1 MLLCLFLLNK
11 LLLLLLLLPL
21 LLSCKH
27 FQSNGYISPHTR
39 SVTKITTSRSLSE
52 FDKYKNN
59 YDDDPEMKELMKR
72 YNERTAVRLKE
83 YDEQKK
89 KKQKIYKEKYDK
101 DIQEIIVKDKIH
113 KQLTKQ
119 FSKLEKV
126 TDKDDLFKGKNE
138 KKVAT
143 KGKKGR
149 KKTKKTLG
157 QTLSEWNILPNI
169 DMYEWIPF
177 SSKEA
182 KVDCNIK
189 NIKQA
194 LTRVGYIGSNKFVTL
209 GSKDGKDAV
218 DMKELFSFIMRSS
231 NALFKKYIKDDV
243 TSDGSSFKDSTFSS
257 MFIYALWEIF
267 EHIIVPVFTTVF
279 FSSGSSEEGAKE
291 EIKHLCAK
299 NCVCATTPGKECV
312 KKGACACASA
322 NNCVVA
328 CKCAETCAHECAH
341 AHDHHFFSFLDPYL
355 KYFEILYEPF
365 FALYII
371 ASILLIIYYILKYY
385 RKIKM
390 DKKMKYKKILK
401 K

>member
-21 LLSCKH
+21 LLSCKN

-39 SVTKITTSRSLSE
+39 SVTKITTSRTLSE

-89 KKQKIYKEKYDK
+89 KKQKIYKEKKDK
-101 DIQEIIVKDKIH
+101 DIKEIIVKDKIQ

-119 FSKLEKV
+119 LSKLEKI
-126 TDKDDLFKGKNE
+126 TDTDDLFKGKNE

-149 KKTKKTLG
+149 KKNKKTLG

-194 LTRVGYIGSNKFVTL
+194 LTRVGYIGPNKFVTL
-209 GSKDGKDAV
+209 GSKDGKDAI
-218 DMKELFSFIMRSS
+218 DMDNLFSSIMSSS
-231 NALFKKYIKDDV
+231 NALYQKYIDKDD
-243 TSDGSSFKDSTFSS
+243 TSNGSSFKKQSGFLS
-257 MFIYALWEIF
+257 FALYALWEIF
-267 EHIIVPVFTTVF
+267 EHIVLPVVAPMLL
-279 FSSGSSEEGAKE
+279 SG
-291 EIKHLCAK
+291 
-299 NCVCATTPGKECV
+299 ND
-312 KKGACACASA
+312 SA
-322 NNCVVA
+322 NGVSGDECHSHVHD
-328 CKCAETCAHECAH
+328 CAHGVNV
-341 AHDHHFFSFLDPYL
+341 
-355 KYFEILYEPF
+355 LYESF
-365 FALYII
+365 IALYTI
-371 ASILLIIYYILKYY
+371 ASILLILYYILKYY
-385 RKIKM
+385 RKIRM
-390 DKKMKYKKILK
+390 EKKEKYMKILQD
-401 K
+401 

>member
-21 LLSCKH
+21 LLSCKN

-39 SVTKITTSRSLSE
+39 SVTKITTSRTLSE

-83 YDEQKK
+83 YDEQKRRSK
-89 KKQKIYKEKYDK
+89 KYIKIK
-101 DIQEIIVKDKIH
+101 EIIVKDKIQ

-119 FSKLEKV
+119 LSKLEKV
-126 TDKDDLFKGKNE
+126 TDTDDLFKGKNE

-149 KKTKKTLG
+149 KKNKKTLG

-194 LTRVGYIGSNKFVTL
+194 LTRVGYIGPNKFVTL
-209 GSKDGKDAV
+209 GSKDGKDAI
-218 DMKELFSFIMRSS
+218 DMDNLFSSIMSSS
-231 NALFKKYIKDDV
+231 NALYQKYIDKDD
-243 TSDGSSFKDSTFSS
+243 TSNGSSFKKQSGFLS
-257 MFIYALWEIF
+257 FALYALWEIF
-267 EHIIVPVFTTVF
+267 EHIVLPVVAPILFKSKVSGNEASVNGAS
-279 FSSGSSEEGAKE
+279 SSGASSSGASQSACHGHEHVSAGGHEGA
-291 EIKHLCAK
+291 H
-299 NCVCATTPGKECV
+299 CVSV
-312 KKGACACASA
+312 
-322 NNCVVA
+322 
-328 CKCAETCAHECAH
+328 
-341 AHDHHFFSFLDPYL
+341 
-355 KYFEILYEPF
+355 LYESF
-365 FALYII
+365 IALYTI
-371 ASILLIIYYILKYY
+371 ASILLILYYILKYY
-385 RKIKM
+385 RKIRM
-390 DKKMKYKKILK
+390 EKKRNT
-401 K
+401 